1 VFGAGDVR
9 MTPRLI
15 AAFLAGFVACMAA
28 IVWREDRR

>member
-1 VFGAGDVR
+1 